1 MDREVGQLYTVARA
15 VLDPV
20 FAFLWRIEVEG
31 REHLPEGGGAILA
44 FTARDRRLNSSTRR
58 DAVATCLAKALSRSA
73 SRSTA

>member
-44 FTARDRRLNSSTRR
+44 PNHL
-58 DAVATCLAKALSRSA
+58 
-73 SRSTA
+73 